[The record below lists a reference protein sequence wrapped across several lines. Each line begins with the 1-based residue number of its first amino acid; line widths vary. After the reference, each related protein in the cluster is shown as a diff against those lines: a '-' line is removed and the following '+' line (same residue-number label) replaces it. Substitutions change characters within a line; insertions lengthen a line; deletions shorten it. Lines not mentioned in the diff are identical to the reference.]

1 MNGKLQLT
9 FTDTG
14 IGISDEYRQRMFQV
28 FSQES
33 EGMEKDYQGIGLG
46 LALTKRY
53 LDMNHV
59 KIGVDSEKGSG
70 STFTLIFPNHSG
82 K

>member
-1 MNGKLQLT
+1 LDEKLQLT

-14 IGISDEYRQRMFQV
+14 IGISDEYRERMFQV

-33 EGMEKDYQGIGLG
+33 EGLVKDYQGIGLG

-59 KIGVDSEKGSG
+59 KINVDSEKGLG
-70 STFTLIFPNHSG
+70 STFTLIFSDPSD